1 VRSQTWAAQPGSE
14 TIQTVPGIDLHTH
27 TDRSDGTFAPAGLV
41 RLAAQRGLDVV
52 AVTDHDTTEGLEEA
66 LAAGS
71 ELGVEVVPG
80 VELSAEHDGTS
91 IHVLCYWMDVANAP
105 LQEELSRLRDERFRR
120 GERMVEKLRELGL
133 PIEFDRVHEIARGG
147 NIVRP
152 HIAQAMVEAGHVETE
167 KDAFDRWIGDGRPA
181 HVPKH
186 ALAPLDAL
194 ALIRGAGGLCVL
206 AHPGMWGEESSVPE
220 ELIESMAGA
229 GMAGLEVDHTDHDPV
244 EREHWRTLADRLS
257 LIPTGGSDCHGT
269 RYDPVRLGTALC
281 DPASF
286 AALRALARR

>member
-1 VRSQTWAAQPGSE
+1 M
-14 TIQTVPGIDLHTH
+14 PGIDLHTH
-27 TDRSDGTFAPAGLV
+27 TDRSDGTFAPAELV
-41 RLAAQRGLDVV
+41 RLASQRGLDVV

-66 LAAGS
+66 LASGS

-80 VELSAEHDGTS
+80 VELSAEYESMS
-91 IHVLCYWMDVANAP
+91 IHVLCYWMDVANAA

-120 GERMVEKLRELGL
+120 GERMVKRLRELGV
-133 PIEFDRVHEIARGG
+133 PIEFERVREIAMGG

-186 ALAPLDAL
+186 ALDPLDAL

-206 AHPGMWGEESSVPE
+206 AHPGMWGAESSVPE
-220 ELIESMAGA
+220 LVIEAMAGA

-244 EREHWRTLADRLS
+244 EREHWRRLADRLG
-257 LIPTGGSDCHGT
+257 LIATGGSDCHGT
-269 RYDPVRLGTALC
+269 RYDPIRLGTALC
-281 DPASF
+281 DPESF
-286 AALRALARR
+286 AALRELARR